1 MEARIVKIDREER
14 RIGLSIKAV
23 TMGETEVAELTRELS
38 QTDLK
43 PGENLV
49 GLASAFDDAF
59 AQSEE
64 WRPGAKKE
72 EAEGTK

>member
-1 MEARIVKIDREER
+1 KVGQDVEARIVKIDRDDR

-23 TMGETEVAELTRELS
+23 SMDESQIEELTRDISSDE
-38 QTDLK
+38 LK

-49 GLASAFDDAF
+49 GLAAAFDDAF

-64 WRPGAKKE
+64 WRPGAE
-72 EAEGTK
+72 

>member
-1 MEARIVKIDREER
+1 
-14 RIGLSIKAV
+14 
-23 TMGETEVAELTRELS
+23 MGEAEIAELTKELS

-64 WRPGAKKE
+64 WRPGGDKEKKDE
-72 EAEGTK
+72 DKE